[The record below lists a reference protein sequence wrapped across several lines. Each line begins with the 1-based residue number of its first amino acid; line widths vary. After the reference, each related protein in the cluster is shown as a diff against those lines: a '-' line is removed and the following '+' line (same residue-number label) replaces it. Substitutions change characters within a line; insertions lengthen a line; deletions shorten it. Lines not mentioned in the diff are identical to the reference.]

1 MSRSL
6 SRGDL
11 FSALTVVIIWGLNF
25 VVMKWA
31 LAAVSPMML
40 GALRFAV
47 ASLPLLWI
55 VPRPRTSWYF
65 IVSYGVLQGVGQFG
79 LLFTALHFGMPSGLA
94 STVLQAQ
101 VLFTV
106 LLAVPVLGERA
117 RFHHGMGLLIASA
130 GLALIAASHGNGPRE
145 MTLLGFALTLAAALS
160 WAGSNLLVRWMGR
173 GAASIDPFH
182 FIVWSSAMS
191 VLPFLAMAIAF
202 DGAAASW
209 HSVTGMGVREWAAVA
224 YLSLLA
230 TLVGYSLWM
239 RLLQRHPA
247 GRIAPFSLLVPVVGL
262 WAGSFFL
269 SERLN
274 AAQWSGVALVLAG
287 LLVNQFGG
295 ALRPASPAGRRGQ
308 AAATFLDK

>member
-1 MSRSL
+1 MTPRL

-11 FSALTVVIIWGLNF
+11 LAALTVVVIWGLNF
-25 VVMKWA
+25 VVMKVA

-40 GALRFAV
+40 GALRFGL

-55 VPRPRTSWYF
+55 VPRPRASWRF
-65 IVSYGVLQGVGQFG
+65 IVSYGLLQGLGQFG

-106 LLAVPVLGERA
+106 VLAVPVLGERA
-117 RFHHGMGLLIASA
+117 RIHHGVGLLIAAA
-130 GLALIAASHGNGPRE
+130 GLALIAASHGNGPRD
-145 MTLLGFALTLAAALS
+145 MTLLGFVLTVAAALS
-160 WAGSNLLVRWMGR
+160 WAGSNLLVRLMGR
-173 GAASIDPFH
+173 GAAAIDPFQ
-182 FIVWSSAMS
+182 FIVWSSAVS
-191 VLPFLAMAIAF
+191 VLPFLAIAVVLG
-202 DGAAASW
+202 GADESW
-209 HSVTGMGVREWAAVA
+209 RSLVAMGAREWAAVG

-230 TLVGYSLWM
+230 TLVGYSFWM
-239 RLLQRHPA
+239 RLLQRHAA

-269 SERLN
+269 SERLST
-274 AAQWSGVALVLAG
+274 AQWAGVAFVLAG

-295 ALRPASPAGRRGQ
+295 ALRPASLADRQ
-308 AAATFLDK
+308 A

>member
-1 MSRSL
+1 MNPGL

-11 FSALTVVIIWGLNF
+11 LAALTVVLIWGLNF
-25 VVMKWA
+25 VVMEAA

-40 GALRFAV
+40 GALRFAM

-55 VPRPRTSWYF
+55 VPRPRASWRF
-65 IVSYGVLQGVGQFG
+65 IVSYGLLQGLGQFG

-106 LLAVPVLGERA
+106 LLAIPVLGERA
-117 RFHHGMGLLIASA
+117 RIHHGVGLLIAAA
-130 GLALIAASHGNGPRE
+130 GLALIAASHGSGPRD
-145 MTLLGFALTLAAALS
+145 MTLLGFVLTLAAALS
-160 WAGSNLLVRWMGR
+160 WAGSNLLVRLMGR
-173 GAASIDPFH
+173 GATPIDPFQ
-182 FIVWSSAMS
+182 FIVWSSAVS
-191 VLPFLAMAIAF
+191 VLPFLTIAVVL
-202 DGAAASW
+202 DGADESWRSLAA
-209 HSVTGMGVREWAAVA
+209 MGAREWAAVG

-239 RLLQRHPA
+239 RLLQRHAA

-269 SERLN
+269 SERLST
-274 AAQWSGVALVLAG
+274 AQWAGVAFVLAG
-287 LLVNQFGG
+287 LLVNQFGS
-295 ALRPASPAGRRGQ
+295 ALRPASLAGRH
-308 AAATFLDK
+308 A

>member
-1 MSRSL
+1 MNPGL

-11 FSALTVVIIWGLNF
+11 LAALTVVIIWGLNF
-25 VVMKWA
+25 VVMKVA

-40 GALRFAV
+40 GALRFAM

-55 VPRPRTSWYF
+55 VSQPRAPWRF
-65 IVSYGVLQGVGQFG
+65 IVSYGLLQGLGQFG

-117 RFHHGMGLLIASA
+117 RLHHGVGLLVAAA
-130 GLALIAASHGNGPRE
+130 GLALIAASHGNGPHD
-145 MTLLGFALTLAAALS
+145 MTLLGFVLTLAAALS
-160 WAGSNLLVRWMGR
+160 WAGSNLLVRLMGR
-173 GAASIDPFH
+173 GAAPIDPFH
-182 FIVWSSAMS
+182 FIVWSSAVS
-191 VLPFLAMAIAF
+191 VLPFLAMAIAL
-202 DGAAASW
+202 DGVEASW
-209 HSVTGMGVREWAAVA
+209 HSLASMGAREWAAVG

-262 WAGSFFL
+262 GAGSFFL

-274 AAQWSGVALVLAG
+274 HAQWAGVACVLAG
-287 LLVNQFGG
+287 LLVNQFGS
-295 ALRPASPAGRRGQ
+295 ALSPARPSGRQ
-308 AAATFLDK
+308 A

>member
-1 MSRSL
+1 MTPRL

-11 FSALTVVIIWGLNF
+11 LAALTVVVIWGLNF
-25 VVMKWA
+25 VVMKVA

-40 GALRFAV
+40 GALRFGL

-55 VPRPRTSWYF
+55 VPRPRASWRF
-65 IVSYGVLQGVGQFG
+65 IVSYGLLQGLGQFG

-106 LLAVPVLGERA
+106 VLAVPVLGERA
-117 RFHHGMGLLIASA
+117 RIHHGVGLLIAAA
-130 GLALIAASHGNGPRE
+130 GLALIAASHGNGPRD
-145 MTLLGFALTLAAALS
+145 MTLLGFVLTVAAALS
-160 WAGSNLLVRWMGR
+160 WAGSNLLVRLMGR
-173 GAASIDPFH
+173 GAAAIDPFQ
-182 FIVWSSAMS
+182 FIVWSSAVS
-191 VLPFLAMAIAF
+191 VLPFLAIAVVLG
-202 DGAAASW
+202 GADESW
-209 HSVTGMGVREWAAVA
+209 RSLVAMGAREWAAVG

-239 RLLQRHPA
+239 RLLQRHAA

-269 SERLN
+269 SERLST
-274 AAQWSGVALVLAG
+274 AQWAGVAFVLAG

-295 ALRPASPAGRRGQ
+295 ALRPASLAGRQ
-308 AAATFLDK
+308 A

>member
-1 MSRSL
+1 MNPGL

-11 FSALTVVIIWGLNF
+11 LAALTVVLIWGLNF
-25 VVMKWA
+25 VVMKVA

-40 GALRFAV
+40 GALRFAM

-55 VPRPRTSWYF
+55 VPRPRASWRF
-65 IVSYGVLQGVGQFG
+65 IVSYGMLQGLGQFG

-106 LLAVPVLGERA
+106 LLAVPVLGERV
-117 RFHHGMGLLIASA
+117 RLHHGVGLLIAAA
-130 GLALIAASHGNGPRE
+130 GLALIAASHGNGPRD
-145 MTLLGFALTLAAALS
+145 MTLLGFVLTLAAALS
-160 WAGSNLLVRWMGR
+160 WAGSNLLVRLMGR
-173 GAASIDPFH
+173 GAAAIDPFQ
-182 FIVWSSAMS
+182 FIVWSSAVS
-191 VLPFLAMAIAF
+191 VLPFLGMAMVL
-202 DGAAASW
+202 DGADESWRSLAA
-209 HSVTGMGVREWAAVA
+209 MGAREWAAVG

-239 RLLQRHPA
+239 RLLQRHAA

-269 SERLN
+269 SEHLN
-274 AAQWSGVALVLAG
+274 TAQWAGVAFVLAG
-287 LLVNQFGG
+287 LLVNQFGS
-295 ALRPASPAGRRGQ
+295 ALRPAWRFGDRA
-308 AAATFLDK
+308 

>member
-1 MSRSL
+1 MNPGL

-11 FSALTVVIIWGLNF
+11 LAALTVVIIWGLNF
-25 VVMKWA
+25 VVMKVA

-40 GALRFAV
+40 GALRFAM

-55 VPRPRTSWYF
+55 VSQPRASWRF
-65 IVSYGVLQGVGQFG
+65 IVSYGLLQGLGQFG

-117 RFHHGMGLLIASA
+117 RLHHGVGLLMAAA
-130 GLALIAASHGNGPRE
+130 GLALIAASHGNGPHD
-145 MTLLGFALTLAAALS
+145 MTLLGFVLTLAAALS
-160 WAGSNLLVRWMGR
+160 WAGSNLLVRLMGR
-173 GAASIDPFH
+173 SSTPIDPFH
-182 FIVWSSAMS
+182 FIVWSSAVS
-191 VLPFLAMAIAF
+191 VLPFLAMAIAL
-202 DGAAASW
+202 DGVEASW
-209 HSVTGMGVREWAAVA
+209 HSLASMGAREWAAVG

-262 WAGSFFL
+262 GAGSFFL

-274 AAQWSGVALVLAG
+274 HAQWAGVACVLAG
-287 LLVNQFGG
+287 LLVNQFGS
-295 ALRPASPAGRRGQ
+295 ALSPAQPSGRQ
-308 AAATFLDK
+308 A

>member
-1 MSRSL
+1 MNPGL

-11 FSALTVVIIWGLNF
+11 LAALTVVIIWGLNF
-25 VVMKWA
+25 VVMKVA

-40 GALRFAV
+40 GALRFAM

-55 VPRPRTSWYF
+55 VARPRASWRY
-65 IVSYGVLQGVGQFG
+65 IVSYGLLQGLGQFG

-117 RFHHGMGLLIASA
+117 RIHHGAGLLIAAA
-130 GLALIAASHGNGPRE
+130 GLALIAASHGSGPRD
-145 MTLLGFALTLAAALS
+145 MTLLGFVLTVAAALS
-160 WAGSNLLVRWMGR
+160 WAGSNLLVRLMGR
-173 GAASIDPFH
+173 GADPIDPFQ
-182 FIVWSSAMS
+182 FIVWSSAVS
-191 VLPFLAMAIAF
+191 VLPFLALATMI
-202 DGAAASW
+202 DGAEGSWRALAA
-209 HSVTGMGVREWAAVA
+209 MGAREWAAVG

-239 RLLQRHPA
+239 RLLQRHAA

-269 SERLN
+269 SERLST
-274 AAQWSGVALVLAG
+274 AQWAGVALVLAG

-295 ALRPASPAGRRGQ
+295 AFSRARLSGRR
-308 AAATFLDK
+308 A

>member
-1 MSRSL
+1 MNPGL

-11 FSALTVVIIWGLNF
+11 LAALTVVIIWGLNF
-25 VVMKWA
+25 VVMRVA
-31 LAAVSPMML
+31 LDAVSPMML
-40 GALRFAV
+40 GALRFAM

-55 VPRPRTSWYF
+55 VPRPRASWRF
-65 IVSYGVLQGVGQFG
+65 IVSYGLLQGLGQFG

-117 RFHHGMGLLIASA
+117 RIHHGVGLLIAA
-130 GLALIAASHGNGPRE
+130 TGLALIAASHGSGPRE

-160 WAGSNLLVRWMGR
+160 WAGSNLLVRLMGR
-173 GAASIDPFH
+173 GAAAIDPFQ
-182 FIVWSSAMS
+182 FIVWSSAVS
-191 VLPFLAMAIAF
+191 VLPFLTMAVVL
-202 DGAAASW
+202 DGTEASW
-209 HSVTGMGVREWAAVA
+209 RSLASMGLREWAAVG

-239 RLLQRHPA
+239 RLLQRHAA

-269 SERLN
+269 SERLSV
-274 AAQWSGVALVLAG
+274 AQWAGAAFVLAG

-295 ALRPASPAGRRGQ
+295 ALRPAPLAGRQ
-308 AAATFLDK
+308 A

>member
-1 MSRSL
+1 MNPGL

-11 FSALTVVIIWGLNF
+11 LAALTVVLIWGLNF
-25 VVMKWA
+25 VVMEVA

-40 GALRFAV
+40 GALRFAM

-55 VPRPRTSWYF
+55 VPRPRASWRF
-65 IVSYGVLQGVGQFG
+65 IVSYGLLQGLGQFG

-106 LLAVPVLGERA
+106 LLAIPVLGERA
-117 RFHHGMGLLIASA
+117 RIHHGVGLLIAAA
-130 GLALIAASHGNGPRE
+130 GLALIAASHGSGPRD
-145 MTLLGFALTLAAALS
+145 MTLLGFVLTLAAALS
-160 WAGSNLLVRWMGR
+160 WAGSNLLVRLMGR
-173 GAASIDPFH
+173 GATPIDPFQ
-182 FIVWSSAMS
+182 FIVWSSAVS
-191 VLPFLAMAIAF
+191 VLPFLTIAVVL
-202 DGAAASW
+202 DGADESWRSLAA
-209 HSVTGMGVREWAAVA
+209 MGAREWAAVG

-239 RLLQRHPA
+239 RLLQRHAA

-269 SERLN
+269 SERLST
-274 AAQWSGVALVLAG
+274 AQWAGVAFVLAG
-287 LLVNQFGG
+287 LLVNQFGS
-295 ALRPASPAGRRGQ
+295 ALRPASLAGRH
-308 AAATFLDK
+308 A